1 MTREL
6 PHREDQDKVLGHADE
21 ADGIE
26 EYDNKL
32 PAWWLGI
39 FYVSIVGG
47 TAYGIDYHFV
57 SHRSQAGA
65 YDAEV
70 ALAKERW
77 PVPVAPATV
86 ALTADALTA
95 GKQLYDT
102 NCVGCHGPE
111 LQGLIGPNLTDDAWI
126 RGAGQPADVVE
137 IVTNGSPLKG
147 MPTWGPILGPEKV
160 NQVVAFVLSR
170 HGKTGS

>member
-1 MTREL
+1 MKREEYKD
-6 PHREDQDKVLGHADE
+6 RILGHADE

-47 TAYGIDYHFV
+47 TAYAIDYHFV
-57 SHRSQAGA
+57 SNRSEAAA
-65 YDAEV
+65 YEQEIALANIRWPAPALPTEV
-70 ALAKERW
+70 ASTPDA
-77 PVPVAPATV
+77 VA
-86 ALTADALTA
+86 A
-95 GKQLYDT
+95 GQEVYETTCL
-102 NCVGCHGPE
+102 GCHGPE
-111 LQGLIGPNLTDDAWI
+111 LEGAIGPNLTDDVWI
-126 RGAGQPADVVE
+126 RGTGKPEEVLE
-137 IVTNGSPLKG
+137 IVTNGSVAKG
-147 MPTWGPILGPEKV
+147 MPTWGPILGQEKV